1 MKRKAFTLIE
11 LLVVIAII
19 GVLAAIALSA
29 TNSARLRAADTK
41 IKADVNT
48 IVKAWIAY
56 SSDYSGLYNLTV
68 GARDPFVEGGA
79 NNSYDALLRPKE
91 MSVDMTQG
99 KGFLLAWA
107 LPSPAAVGF
116 NTSQIGVAKLL
127 TANPPVVATN
137 GIYGIN
143 TDVGSTTLTT
153 PAAGGPWFAIVYQ
166 Q

>member
-1 MKRKAFTLIE
+1 MNKKAFTLIE

-48 IVKAWIAY
+48 VIKAWISY
-56 SSDYSGLYNLTV
+56 SSDYSGLYNLLAV
-68 GARDPFVEGGA
+68 ARDPFVEGGA
-79 NNSYDALLRPKE
+79 NNTYDTLLRPSE
-91 MSVDMTQG
+91 MSIDITSG

-107 LPSPAAVGF
+107 LPSPAQVGF

-127 TANPPVVATN
+127 TSNPPVVATN
-137 GIYGIN
+137 GVYGIN

-153 PAAGGPWFAIVYQ
+153 PAVGGPWFALTHKQ
-166 Q
+166 